1 MLPPF
6 FSRATVLETYAD
18 GLWGLVQPLDLR
30 AVGLVDIG
38 LRSVVARLGDGSLL
52 LHNPVAPTQEVVN
65 MLQSLGAPVR
75 HVLVSSNSP
84 EHWLYARDT
93 MARFPDAQLWVAPGI
108 FEPLLS
114 RVLGPLGLNSLK
126 EMAKE
131 LHEGPGPLFE
141 EVRCCVQ
148 HVCGEIHA

>member
-1 MLPPF
+1 M
-6 FSRATVLETYAD
+6 ETYAD

-30 AVGLVDIG
+30 GLGLVDIG

-52 LHNPVAPTQEVVN
+52 LHNPVAPTQEVLN
-65 MLQSLGAPVR
+65 MLQALKAPVK

-93 MARFPDAQLWVAPGI
+93 MTRFPEAQLWVAPGL

-126 EMAKE
+126 EQSKE
-131 LHEGPGPLFE
+131 LQEGLVPLVE
-141 EVRCCVQ
+141 EVWDRVMMC
-148 HVCGEIHA
+148 